1 MPVRLSPGIISI
13 VRITQLKYAL
23 PAIALLVAGP
33 AYAQPQSSSSQEVDS
48 VFPDAR
54 ALYLDIHQSP
64 ELSSHE
70 TQTAA
75 KLASRLRTLGYDV
88 TEHVGGNG
96 IVAIMKNG
104 DGPKVMLRTELDAL
118 PVEEKTGLP
127 YASKVHTKDETGR
140 EVGVMHACGHDI
152 HMASIIGTA
161 TIMARTKNTWH
172 GTLIFIGQ
180 PAEETITG
188 AKAMIADGLFTRFPK
203 PDYAIALH
211 VDNKAP
217 AGRIGVG
224 SGYRYAAA
232 DSVRVTIYGR
242 GGHGSMPQ
250 ATIDPVLIA
259 ARTVVA
265 LQSIVSREVT
275 PGDIAVVTVGYIN
288 AGTKNNII
296 PDTAQLGIT
305 VRTYQPEV
313 RKKVLASIAR
323 IVKAESEAGGA
334 EREPLIE
341 YPESTDAVYNDPA
354 LAARLRAPLEAA
366 LGKDNV
372 LNADPITGSEDF
384 SFYTKEGI
392 PTFYYELGGADPQKF
407 EQAAAS
413 GQPLPSNHSSLF
425 APDLDPALRTG
436 ITSELAVLRSLLSA
450 SS

>member
-1 MPVRLSPGIISI
+1 
-13 VRITQLKYAL
+13 
-23 PAIALLVAGP
+23 
-33 AYAQPQSSSSQEVDS
+33 
-48 VFPDAR
+48 
-54 ALYLDIHQSP
+54 
-64 ELSSHE
+64 
-70 TQTAA
+70 
-75 KLASRLRTLGYDV
+75 
-88 TEHVGGNG
+88 
-96 IVAIMKNG
+96 MKNG

-127 YASKVHTKDETGR
+127 YASKVHTKDDTGR
-140 EVGVMHACGHDI
+140 EVAVMHACGHDI
-152 HMASIIGTA
+152 HMASIMGTA
-161 TIMARTKNTWH
+161 TIMARTKKTWH
-172 GTLIFIGQ
+172 GTLILIGQ

-217 AGRIGVG
+217 AGRIGIG

-250 ATIDPVLIA
+250 DTIDPVLIA
-259 ARTVVA
+259 ARTVVS

-275 PGDIAVVTVGYIN
+275 PGDVAVVTVGYIN

-305 VRTYQPEV
+305 VRTYKPEV
-313 RKKVLASIAR
+313 RKKILASIAR

-354 LAARLRAPLEAA
+354 LAARLRAPLETA
-366 LGKDNV
+366 LGKENV

-392 PTFYYELGGADPQKF
+392 PTFYYELGGADPQKL

-425 APDLDPALRTG
+425 APDLDPALRAG
-436 ITSELAVLRSLLSA
+436 ITSELAVLRNLLS
-450 SS
+450 ST